1 MTSSQ
6 GMCRLELGAGD
17 LLRLTARD
25 RSGGVFAV
33 VVVALGVF
41 GRWTLWSF
49 SVLPDNLLEST

>member
-1 MTSSQ
+1 
-6 GMCRLELGAGD
+6 MCRLELGAGD